1 MAKAHINM
9 NRIKSFFIESRQEL
23 KQVRW
28 PTRKEAIYLTSVVIA
43 LSAFLAVFLGGF
55 DLLFTEGLKFLVTRY

>member
-1 MAKAHINM
+1 MLG
-9 NRIKSFFIESRQEL
+9 RIKNFFIESRQEL

-43 LSAFLAVFLGGF
+43 LSAFLAVFLGAF
-55 DLLFTEGLKFLVTRY
+55 DLLFAEGLRMLITR